1 MSRRPWLSFG
11 FIVPML
17 AALLLVIA
25 VSCGG
30 SATSTPASQA
40 AATTAL
46 ATMPAPSEGEPT
58 PTRPLPQEELRPTAT
73 PVPAAGTQATT
84 AAAMET
90 TFEPEGTLNIGFKEF
105 GPYQTHPAHTG
116 FPQYGYIG
124 LGAIESL
131 FSRDVNGEVFGKLVD
146 SWTIGDD
153 ELTWTFNLKEGV
165 QFQDDMD
172 GNSWG
177 ELTADDV
184 VWSISAA
191 GEEGSISA
199 SLAQIRRVFLHPQ
212 GHFEALDPYTVE
224 LNTGVPAWDVI
235 TWLLFPGVNAA
246 WVVSKKQ
253 ADELAASVGAAET
266 TGQLVSTG
274 PYRMLEHRT
283 GEFWKFAG
291 MNPHYRRVPEW
302 EFMNFFE
309 LPEESTRIA
318 NFETGKIDVFSAA
331 PDTVPVLAA
340 IPDVEFMSQRA
351 ASESHVGFYGMW
363 NHTSGEGPCPT
374 DAHACPAPAWDPDA
388 PYISAKADVDTP
400 EWEVARKVRLAMG
413 LAIDRELIVEELLNG
428 EGSPLSMWGWA
439 AFPDL
444 AKDWVWEYDVPRAL
458 ELMKEAGYED
468 GFNLTITPSIR
479 GAPAEVEACEAIAD
493 MWADINI
500 TANLTRVPFS
510 TLSEGQMTRGND
522 GLTCHAAGPEVEP
535 LVLWSFQYDPR
546 SAWSAGSDH
555 PVVSE
560 LYYKGQ
566 DTFDRAAR
574 ETITVEIGQWVWDN
588 SFDIGTYIV
597 NSVYALGPKVGSWA
611 EHMER
616 NDPRRISG
624 LEWAPHRR

>member
-58 PTRPLPQEELRPTAT
+58 PTRPLPQEELRPTAI

-291 MNPHYRRVPEW
+291 MNP
-302 EFMNFFE
+302 
-309 LPEESTRIA
+309 TTA
-318 NFETGKIDVFSAA
+318 
-331 PDTVPVLAA
+331 
-340 IPDVEFMSQRA
+340 
-351 ASESHVGFYGMW
+351 GF
-363 NHTSGEGPCPT
+363 P
-374 DAHACPAPAWDPDA
+374 
-388 PYISAKADVDTP
+388 
-400 EWEVARKVRLAMG
+400 
-413 LAIDRELIVEELLNG
+413 NG
-428 EGSPLSMWGWA
+428 SL
-439 AFPDL
+439 
-444 AKDWVWEYDVPRAL
+444 
-458 ELMKEAGYED
+458 
-468 GFNLTITPSIR
+468 
-479 GAPAEVEACEAIAD
+479 
-493 MWADINI
+493 
-500 TANLTRVPFS
+500 
-510 TLSEGQMTRGND
+510 
-522 GLTCHAAGPEVEP
+522 
-535 LVLWSFQYDPR
+535 
-546 SAWSAGSDH
+546 
-555 PVVSE
+555 
-560 LYYKGQ
+560 
-566 DTFDRAAR
+566 
-574 ETITVEIGQWVWDN
+574 
-588 SFDIGTYIV
+588 
-597 NSVYALGPKVGSWA
+597 
-611 EHMER
+611 
-616 NDPRRISG
+616 
-624 LEWAPHRR
+624 